1 MRAIGFCPF
10 PFVWVW
16 FISRFL
22 MLKSLLNLR
31 ALSSSAALLAALL
44 LQTSYLLADA
54 VILKSGERIE
64 GKILSETDTE
74 ISIQYMVSATI
85 KDERTVKKAD
95 VDKVEKAAPDIEA
108 WSLVK
113 DFKLSEDSLDA
124 ATYTHY
130 INSLRGFATQFPASA
145 YAAAAKTAA
154 DAIEAEKKRV
164 DSGEFKFDGKWL
176 TKEEVQKERT
186 QILGSS
192 YLRQM
197 KKHAAAGRLQ
207 DSIMAFEALEK
218 QAAGSAA
225 YPEAIDI
232 ARRTLIALKQAS
244 DAGLVR
250 LKAQAI
256 EEKKTLEKLVE
267 PQRSQTAKELK
278 YLRDRTEANVA
289 ALERLLPKWMPLS
302 PATEKSLNDI
312 SAKAGNEI
320 IRLAS
325 LPTENMKLSLREVE
339 KGKAAV
345 AAGDL
350 PAAEVIFSKATQ
362 LWGTNEQIPRG
373 MALVAAAKK
382 AGEEKTAAEKMAAE
396 DAKKRAIEATEAA
409 AKARLVEVKPTPTPA
424 PTETVPEAEEPK
436 KEESF
441 FSKPAAWI
449 ILAVLI
455 AFGAIIRKAFNK
467 FKDPSGNI
475 LDQ

>member
-1 MRAIGFCPF
+1 
-10 PFVWVW
+10 
-16 FISRFL
+16 
-22 MLKSLLNLR
+22 MLKSLLNIR
-31 ALSSSAALLAALL
+31 AVSASAALLAALL
-44 LQTSYLLADA
+44 LRAPHLLADA
-54 VILKSGERIE
+54 VVLKSGERIE

-85 KDERTVKKAD
+85 KDERTIKKVD
-95 VDKVEKAAPDIEA
+95 VEKVEKAAPDIEA
-108 WSLVK
+108 WSLIK
-113 DFKLSEDSLDA
+113 DFKLGDDSLDA
-124 ATYTHY
+124 AAYTNY
-130 INSLRGFATQFPASA
+130 INSLRGFATQFPASPN
-145 YAAAAKTAA
+145 AAAAKTTA
-154 DAIEAEKKRV
+154 DAFEAEKKRV
-164 DSGEFKFDGKWL
+164 ESGEFKFDGKWL
-176 TKEEVQKERT
+176 TKDEVQKERT

-197 KKHAAAGRLQ
+197 KKFAAAGRLQ
-207 DSIMAFEALEK
+207 DSIMAFEQLEK
-218 QAAGSAA
+218 QAVGSAA
-225 YPEAIDI
+225 YPEAIELQ
-232 ARRTLIALKQAS
+232 RRTLISLKQAA
-244 DAGLVR
+244 DGGLVR
-250 LKAQAI
+250 LKAQAV

-278 YLRDRTEANVA
+278 YLRDRTEANVG
-289 ALERLLPKWMPLS
+289 ALERSGIKWMPLS

-320 IRLAS
+320 VRLSS
-325 LPTENMKLSLREVE
+325 LPVENMKLSLKEIE

-350 PAAEVIFSKATQ
+350 PAAEASFAKATQ
-362 LWGTNEQIPRG
+362 LWGTNEQIQRS
-373 MALVAAAKK
+373 MALVTTAKK
-382 AGEEKTAAEKMAAE
+382 AGEDKIAADKMAAE
-396 DAKKRAIEATEAA
+396 DAKKRTAEAA
-409 AKARLVEVKPTPTPA
+409 EAAVKARLVEVKPTPTPA